1 MIAYNKMHADYC
13 VKVRWDVGGL
23 KRKFKRPMK
32 QFDATRPKYN
42 LLFKVVT
49 ILTNFVHRHRM
60 DFHHDVVGE
69 LVDPIQGHGWD
80 AND

>member
-1 MIAYNKMHADYC
+1 M
-13 VKVRWDVGGL
+13 
-23 KRKFKRPMK
+23 KR
-32 QFDATRPKYN
+32 FDATRPKYN

-80 AND
+80 ANYGVSIVNMGVTLGGFIVGVRTIFHACA